1 MVHYAVSHQAA
12 SEIIYNRADSEKGNM
27 GLTLWKHSQN
37 GKILETDVVVAK
49 NYLTKEEA
57 ESLERIVSAFLD
69 LAEDRARRNI
79 PMTMEDWRPELIS
92 FY

>member
-1 MVHYAVSHQAA
+1 M
-12 SEIIYNRADSEKGNM
+12 
-27 GLTLWKHSQN
+27 
-37 GKILETDVVVAK
+37 AK

-79 PMTMEDWRPELIS
+79 PMTMEDWRP
-92 FY
+92 